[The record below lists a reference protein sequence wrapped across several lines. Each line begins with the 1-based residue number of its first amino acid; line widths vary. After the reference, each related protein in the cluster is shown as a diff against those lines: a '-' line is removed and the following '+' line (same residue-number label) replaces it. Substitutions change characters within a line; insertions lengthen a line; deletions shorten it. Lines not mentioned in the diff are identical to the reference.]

1 MFNHLDINGTGYQ
14 NQQSEEGEPV
24 PKGETEKLLDLLFST
39 LNSKLQKL
47 CNLPVAEIDGM
58 ELLGILAVLQQ
69 YLTDHFKPKAPS
81 LDALPVISNDETDKD
96 RERERDLSVKAEEPS
111 TYLVVMLQE
120 LRVSLLAKLQIYIAD
135 QIAWILAQK
144 SDPKKSGVLVPVA
157 KFPSFVRQVL
167 EMTGGQVRGKDR
179 GLQYFS
185 VSHLQASMSTCIC
198 LFLCICNC
206 PFICISTIASCP
218 FLHFNH

>member
-1 MFNHLDINGTGYQ
+1 MASLSLFLFLPPQALFNHLDSNGTGYHQ
-14 NQQSEEGEPV
+14 LLQQQSEEGETV

-69 YLTDHFKPKAPS
+69 YLTDHFKPKTSS
-81 LDALPVISNDETDKD
+81 LDALPVLSNDERDKD
-96 RERERDLSVKAEEPS
+96 RERDRERDVSVKTEEPS

-157 KFPSFVRQVL
+157 KFSSFVRQVL
-167 EMTGGQVRGKDR
+167 EMTGGQVRIRNR
-179 GLQYFS
+179 GWQ
-185 VSHLQASMSTCIC
+185 
-198 LFLCICNC
+198 
-206 PFICISTIASCP
+206 
-218 FLHFNH
+218 

>member
-1 MFNHLDINGTGYQ
+1 MFNHLDSNGTGYHHQ
-14 NQQSEEGEPV
+14 QQSEEGEPV

-69 YLTDHFKPKAPS
+69 YLTDHFKPKTPS
-81 LDALPVISNDETDKD
+81 LDALPALSSDERDK
-96 RERERDLSVKAEEPS
+96 EREVSVKAEEPS

-120 LRVSLLAKLQIYIAD
+120 LRVSLLAKLQVYIAD

-167 EMTGGQVRGKDR
+167 EMTGGQVRTSDR
-179 GLQYFS
+179 DHSNSHASLS
-185 VSHLQASMSTCIC
+185 LPVSLSI
-198 LFLCICNC
+198 
-206 PFICISTIASCP
+206 
-218 FLHFNH
+218 